1 MYERLEFCPSCNSI
15 DFSNSL
21 ICKDHLVTGES
32 FAISAC
38 NNCELLFTNPRPTND
53 QLPQFYES
61 DKYISH
67 SNKSNGLIGF
77 LYKLVRSYAI
87 KTKLDLL
94 ETYLKPGSLLD
105 FGCGTGEFLKYA
117 KLKNWEVSGVEPD
130 ADARNIATKLSN
142 ASIYP
147 DVSNIEEKKFDA
159 ITLWHS
165 LEHVY
170 HLDKTLRLLSGSI
183 SSNGK
188 FFVAVPNYKS
198 LDANIYQEIWAG
210 YDVPR
215 HLYHFSK
222 KAMTK
227 LMANYGLKVNQIY
240 PMKFDSYYIS
250 ILSEKYRGKR
260 NLLKSFINGWKSNS
274 WAEKNDSNYSSL
286 IYVASK

>member
-1 MYERLEFCPSCNSI
+1 
-15 DFSNSL
+15 
-21 ICKDHLVTGES
+21 
-32 FAISAC
+32 
-38 NNCELLFTNPRPTND
+38 
-53 QLPQFYES
+53 
-61 DKYISH
+61 
-67 SNKSNGLIGF
+67 
-77 LYKLVRSYAI
+77 
-87 KTKLDLL
+87 
-94 ETYLKPGSLLD
+94 LD

-147 DVSNIEEKKFDA
+147 DVSNIEERKFDA

-250 ILSEKYRGKR
+250 ILSEKYKGKR

>member
-15 DFSNSL
+15 DFNNSL

-38 NNCELLFTNPRPTND
+38 NNCELLFTNPRPTHE

-67 SNKSNGLIGF
+67 SKHSNSLIGL
-77 LYKLVRSYAI
+77 LYKLVRRYAI

-94 ETYLKPGSLLD
+94 ESYLKPGDLLD

-117 KLKNWEVSGVEPD
+117 KSRHWEVSGVEPD
-130 ADARNIATKLSN
+130 ADARKFAAELSN
-142 ASIYP
+142 VTIHS
-147 DVSNIEEKKFDA
+147 DVDQIEGSKFDA
-159 ITLWHS
+159 ITLWHT
-165 LEHVY
+165 LEHVSP
-170 HLDKTLRLLSGSI
+170 LDKTLQLLAGSLSGK
-183 SSNGK
+183 GK
-188 FFVAVPNYKS
+188 MIVAVPNYKC
-198 LDANIYQEIWAG
+198 LDANIYQELWAG

-222 KAMTK
+222 KAMIK
-227 LMANYGLKVNQIY
+227 LLLNYGLKINQIY

-250 ILSEKYRGKR
+250 MLSEKYRGKR
-260 NLLKSFINGWKSNS
+260 NLIRSFLNGWKSNS
-274 WAEKNDSNYSSL
+274 WAKNNDFNYSSL